1 MDSLF
6 VQLVTAAPPAE
17 EISIMSLLAKASPV
31 VQGVLVI
38 LVLMSIV
45 SWYIIVYKWRQLR
58 QAESESK
65 EFLAIFWGEKNF
77 GTIKRASEGLVQTP
91 LTHVFAAG
99 QKELD
104 KVRSNKGSDTMHG
117 KMDDLENVE
126 RALRR
131 AMMSE
136 TIHLESMVSFLATT
150 ASAAPFV
157 GLFGTV
163 WGIMS
168 SFLSIAQQGDASL
181 LTVAPGI
188 AEALV
193 ATAIGLVAAIPAV
206 VAFNA
211 FASRLR
217 FLEGEMEKFGADFL
231 NIVKRNFL
239 S

>member
-1 MDSLF
+1 MDSIL
-6 VQLVTAAPPAE
+6 VQLITAAAPGE
-17 EISIMSLLAKASPV
+17 EISITSLLAKASPV
-31 VQGVLVI
+31 VQGVLVV
-38 LVLMSIV
+38 LVLMSFV
-45 SWYIIVYKWRQLR
+45 SWYIIIYKWRQLR
-58 QAESESK
+58 QAEAESQA
-65 EFLAIFWGEKNF
+65 FLEVFWGEKNF
-77 GTIKRASEGLVQTP
+77 GTIRRASEELISSP
-91 LTHVFAAG
+91 LGHVFRAG

-104 KVRSNKGSDTMHG
+104 KLRSGKLGDTMQG
-117 KMDDLENVE
+117 QMDDLDNVE

-131 AMMSE
+131 AMMAE

-168 SFLSIAQQGDASL
+168 SFMNIAREGDASL

-188 AEALV
+188 AEALI

-206 VAFNA
+206 IAYNA

-217 FLEGEMEKFGADFL
+217 FLEAEMEKFGADFL